1 MKIISWNVN
10 GIRAV
15 YKKGLPEWIAKEL
28 PDILCLQETKAA
40 FDQFPKELTELPDF
54 EIFHSSAI
62 KKGYSG
68 VATFSR
74 EKILDTKKSEKEVYD
89 DEGRVLIHELEH
101 FFLVNCY
108 FPNGS
113 RDFTYL
119 SPGCEA
125 ILGVN
130 RELLLNGTYP
140 MQSFI
145 HHEDWDQFSDLF
157 ESSIATEKLFIWEG
171 RIIAS
176 EKNIK
181 WIEVTG
187 QPVRLE
193 GVKIGWSGV
202 MSDISERKELEQK
215 QKESDVRY
223 RTLVDSLPLGMGI
236 HQKDKLVYAKEYAAK
251 MLEASSVDQ
260 LIGKSVLDF
269 VHPEELPAV
278 KERMKSVMM
287 GQPISGVKE
296 RFVTLGG
303 KEIFV
308 ETSALPFIFFGQPAV
323 QLILRDVTEQ
333 TKEEEK

>member
-1 MKIISWNVN
+1 
-10 GIRAV
+10 
-15 YKKGLPEWIAKEL
+15 
-28 PDILCLQETKAA
+28 
-40 FDQFPKELTELPDF
+40 
-54 EIFHSSAI
+54 
-62 KKGYSG
+62 
-68 VATFSR
+68 
-74 EKILDTKKSEKEVYD
+74 
-89 DEGRVLIHELEH
+89 
-101 FFLVNCY
+101 
-108 FPNGS
+108 
-113 RDFTYL
+113 
-119 SPGCEA
+119 
-125 ILGVN
+125 
-130 RELLLNGTYP
+130 